1 MDFLLCRVL
10 SERIGIGREGRRDKS
25 VINTSDLLPR
35 NGERKWKMD
44 NEGKVRIRAG
54 VRKQKGSS
62 GR

>member
-1 MDFLLCRVL
+1 MCRVL

-25 VINTSDLLPR
+25 VINTSHLLPR